1 MSSMIY
7 KSGQGYWTR
16 LMTVIAGGLIG
27 VLGAY
32 WLWDAVGAAHWGSIP
47 SIYFQAVM
55 ALLVC
60 TFTAWLLWRYV
71 AVSHRSVDFLV
82 ATEGEM
88 KKVNWSTRR
97 ELVGS
102 SMVVIVSSLM
112 IALYC
117 LGFDLF
123 FTRIFTW
130 MKVLQI
136 DEGMGL

>member
-1 MSSMIY
+1 MSSIIY

-16 LMTVIAGGLIG
+16 LMTTISGGLLG

-32 WLWDAVGAAHWGSIP
+32 WLWESAGTASWGVPTIYIQAAFALVAFAV
-47 SIYFQAVM
+47 
-55 ALLVC
+55 
-60 TFTAWLLWRYV
+60 TAWLLWKFV
-71 AVSHRSVDFLV
+71 AVSHKSVDFLV
-82 ATEGEM
+82 ATESEM
-88 KKVNWSTRR
+88 KKVNWSTRK

-102 SMVVIVSSLM
+102 SVVVIVSSLM
-112 IALYC
+112 IAVFC

>member
-1 MSSMIY
+1 MSSIIY

-16 LMTVIAGGLIG
+16 LMTVIAGGLMG

-32 WLWDAVGAAHWGSIP
+32 WLWDSAATASWGP
-47 SIYFQAVM
+47 MRAIYVQAIL
-55 ALLVC
+55 ALGTCAL
-60 TFTAWLLWRYV
+60 TGWLLWKFV
-71 AVSHRSVDFLV
+71 AASHRSVDFLV
-82 ATEGEM
+82 ATESEM

-102 SMVVIVSSLM
+102 SVVVIASSLL
-112 IALYC
+112 IALFC

-123 FTRIFTW
+123 FTRVFTW
-130 MKVLQI
+130 IKVLQI